1 VKGVVFREFFNMV
14 EEQHSDELLD
24 RIIVKADLPSGGA
37 YTTSGTYP
45 HEELV
50 KVLVALS
57 EEIQTPVP
65 ELLNAFGRYLVPVF
79 KSKFPML
86 FRKHQDP
93 LEFLSEVDGFVHVE
107 VRKLY
112 PEAELP
118 RFICHRADPD
128 LAHEHVRERDGGVP
142 FHDQLVGAA
151 GGQGVEAHGPVAAL
165 VGRGGFVLA
174 SDYDRD
180 LFTGIGLAPD
190 GVGLLL
196 LQDHVVAEDV
206 RELWIGLN
214 GSNAE
219 CQRRRE
225 E

>member
-1 VKGVVFREFFNMV
+1 MV
-14 EEQHSDELLD
+14 EELHSDELLD

-37 YTTSGTYP
+37 YTTAGTYP

-86 FRKHQDP
+86 FEKHRDP
-93 LEFLSEVDGFVHVE
+93 LDFLAAVDGFVHVE

-118 RFICHRADPD
+118 RFICHRVGPDTLHMDYLSSRHLED
-128 LAHEHVRERDGGVP
+128 LADGLIRGTLDLFGAGGLISREPVELPD
-142 FHDQLVGAA
+142 GAA
-151 GGQGVEAHGPVAAL
+151 AVRFTIAL
-165 VGRGGFVLA
+165 ER
-174 SDYDRD
+174 
-180 LFTGIGLAPD
+180 
-190 GVGLLL
+190 
-196 LQDHVVAEDV
+196 
-206 RELWIGLN
+206 N
-214 GSNAE
+214 
-219 CQRRRE
+219 
-225 E
+225 